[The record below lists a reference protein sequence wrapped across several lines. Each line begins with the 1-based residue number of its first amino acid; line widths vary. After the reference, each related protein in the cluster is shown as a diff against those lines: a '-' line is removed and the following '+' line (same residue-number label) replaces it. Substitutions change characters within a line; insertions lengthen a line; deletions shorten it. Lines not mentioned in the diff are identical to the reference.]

1 MKNREKLSSRLGFLL
16 ISAGCAVG
24 LGNVWRFPYITGQYG
39 GAAFVLL
46 YLIFLVILGLPIM
59 VMEFSVG
66 RASQKSSAQS
76 FDVLEPPKTKW
87 HGIKY
92 FAIGGNYLLM
102 MFYTTVGGWMLNYC
116 FKMLSGH
123 FNGSLHTE
131 EVSATFSNML
141 ADPWQNI
148 FWMLATIVIGF
159 FICSRGL
166 QNGVEKVSKYMMSC
180 LFIVML
186 VLVVRAFT
194 LPNAMEGLKFYLVP
208 DFHKMIENG
217 IGNAVFA
224 AMGQAFFTL
233 SLGIGSLAIFGSY
246 IGKEHRLTQES
257 LNVCILDTLVAFI
270 AGLIIF
276 PSCFSFGVAADSG
289 PGLVFVTLPNVFNSM
304 AGGSIWGFLFF
315 LFMSFAALTTIIAV
329 FENIVAYAMDSGW
342 TRKKAVLLI
351 FLLIIVLSLPC
362 ALGFNILS
370 DIQPLGVGTT
380 IQDLEDFIVSNN
392 LLPLGSLLY
401 LMFCTHRY
409 GWGWKNFINEA
420 NTGKGRK
427 FPAKLFSYCAYI
439 LPVIILVI
447 FFQGYIEKFTWPL
460 NFILATVI
468 LAIVLYFPIQ
478 AWVANRRKA
487 K

>member
-1 MKNREKLSSRLGFLL
+1 
-16 ISAGCAVG
+16 
-24 LGNVWRFPYITGQYG
+24 
-39 GAAFVLL
+39 
-46 YLIFLVILGLPIM
+46 
-59 VMEFSVG
+59 
-66 RASQKSSAQS
+66 
-76 FDVLEPPKTKW
+76 
-87 HGIKY
+87 
-92 FAIGGNYLLM
+92 
-102 MFYTTVGGWMLNYC
+102 MLNYC

-342 TRKKAVLLI
+342 TRKKAVLI
-351 FLLIIVLSLPC
+351 NFVLIIVLSLPC

>member
-1 MKNREKLSSRLGFLL
+1 
-16 ISAGCAVG
+16 
-24 LGNVWRFPYITGQYG
+24 
-39 GAAFVLL
+39 
-46 YLIFLVILGLPIM
+46 
-59 VMEFSVG
+59 
-66 RASQKSSAQS
+66 
-76 FDVLEPPKTKW
+76 
-87 HGIKY
+87 
-92 FAIGGNYLLM
+92 
-102 MFYTTVGGWMLNYC
+102 MLNYC

-342 TRKKAVLLI
+342 TRKKAVLVN
-351 FLLIIVLSLPC
+351 FVLIIVLSLPC

>member
-1 MKNREKLSSRLGFLL
+1 MKNREKFSSRLGFLL

-148 FWMLATIVIGF
+148 FWMLATIIIGF

-342 TRKKAVLLI
+342 TRKKAVLVN
-351 FLLIIVLSLPC
+351 FVLIIVLSLPC

-427 FPAKLFSYCAYI
+427 FPAKLFCYCAYI

-447 FFQGYIEKFTWPL
+447 FFQGYIEKFIWPL